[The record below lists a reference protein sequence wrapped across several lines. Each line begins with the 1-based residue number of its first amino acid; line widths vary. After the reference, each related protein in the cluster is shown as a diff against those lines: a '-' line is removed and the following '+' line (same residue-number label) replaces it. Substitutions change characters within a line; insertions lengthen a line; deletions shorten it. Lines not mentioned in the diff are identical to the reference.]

1 MPVSVTKEGPYFNGG
16 SAPSNTTNIKFS
28 QMRDVFKLDLKG
40 STATGSDA
48 TSIIKASELR
58 RNTDGN
64 ARDPIVPDAVI
75 NEDIAALGA
84 NSLKNNWKVS
94 QMRNSIKRFWATQ
107 SGTDVYFA
115 MGRYSGPPGS
125 CPDSSNCGIDWG
137 GYGVGGRD
145 STSSGNGNLTKNI
158 QKFIKIEG
166 TCGATD
172 SGSWGGQG
180 NDPGAGTW
188 SQGTA
193 AARLSPVVP
202 ARNVRIWVYGS
213 ILGAGGE
220 GGYDSRGYHRAS
232 NTMYGAD
239 PGTPGGIA
247 LRINNP
253 SGNEVWVDIKSNN
266 GKIWGGGGGG
276 EQGRNG
282 DIPQPGECKREWE
295 TSGCGSAAGCGSG
308 ESISTWSG
316 GCCTWYQ
323 FCNGPW
329 ENWCNEHC
337 GGNTQY
343 RLCREIRTST
353 IPTQGIGGRGGD
365 GQGYQQNKTNGQAGT
380 NPAEKCPTCDSGF
393 TLSGGA
399 CTTAGNTGGDG
410 GDWGSAGENTSAGN
424 AMRPPQPSNGGT
436 AGPAICGSN
445 YNLRGIVNGNTV
457 KGSTNTS
464 CGTTQ
469 PPIGQKPTLN
479 MSVSGSGPWVIS
491 WTTTN
496 NPYTLSS
503 SSSPTDAAWNPLTP
517 PAGSITVNPAST
529 TTYNL
534 TVQNA
539 HGTASGSVTVS
550 NTLTVWSTSRAASWQ
565 NTVYFNKYQGSG
577 QSQIVSTLPVDQT
590 TGTQQLTVY
599 SGAKYRLRH
608 RSGDNATNW
617 YSGDNDIHNN
627 SEPNGQAQSPVVRIE
642 GSNKLRIEDGSNDT
656 THPDGRSWI
665 DYQITTNTGSFS
677 VDGHTDWP
685 LYVHNLH
692 SRNNN
697 RNWISSVGGTTW
709 YKVTDPTTW
718 NAWSGF
724 MKEYA
729 VWVSEN
735 SSVPGTYTYPTHGIN
750 IPTTGQYMLAW
761 QCDNYGTITFD
772 GTSYNHNSHVNTRTD
787 VLQLT
792 AGTHN
797 ISFSVTNTSQ
807 SDNSWQ
813 ANPGGMAIRLY
824 RFSDG
829 VNVWSTR
836 DNVAGTTTGGNVSD
850 QAITF
855 WDGSNPDA
863 NATYTIASKDSSIT
877 EAKFVEQGRKLR
889 IKGGGNITMRLEWT
903 DNPGDAG
910 VALDY
915 IELWN
920 ARWTRSGTQGSQ
932 TQAIAT
938 CGGDIIYTR

>member
-1 MPVSVTKEGPYFNGG
+1 MGVSVTKEGPYFNGG

-64 ARDPIVPDAVI
+64 TRDPIVPDAVI

-107 SGTDVYFA
+107 SGTDVYFR
-115 MGRYSGPPGS
+115 MGRYS
-125 CPDSSNCGIDWG
+125 SSDGKGIDWG
-137 GYGVGGRD
+137 GYGGSGRD
-145 STSSGNGNLTKNI
+145 SDQSGTGNLTKNV

-172 SGSWGGQG
+172 SGAWGGQG

-188 SQGTA
+188 TQGTA
-193 AARLSPVVP
+193 AAKLAPTVP

-232 NTMYGAD
+232 NTMFGAD

-282 DIPQPGECKREWE
+282 DIPQPGQCKREWE
-295 TSGCGSAAGCGSG
+295 TSGCGTAAGCGSG

-323 FCNGPW
+323 FCSGPW

-343 RLCREIRTST
+343 RLCREIKTSS

-365 GQGYQQNKTNGQAGT
+365 GQGYQQSKTNGQSGT
-380 NPAEKCPTCDSGF
+380 NPSEKCPKCDSGF
-393 TLSGGA
+393 TLSGGT

-424 AMRPPQPSNGGT
+424 AGRAPQPSNGGT

-445 YNLRGIVNGNTV
+445 YDLRGTVNGNTV

-464 CGTTQ
+464 CGTS
-469 PPIGQKPTLN
+469 PPPQGNAPTLN

-503 SSSPTDAAWNPLTP
+503 SSSPTDSSWNPLTP
-517 PAGSITVNPAST
+517 PSGSITVNPAST

-539 HGTASGSVTVS
+539 HGTANGSVTVS
-550 NTLTVWSTSRAASWQ
+550 NTITVWSMSRSASWQ
-565 NTVYFNKYQGSG
+565 NTVYFNKYQGNG
-577 QSQIVSTLPVDQT
+577 QSQIVSTLPNNPT

-599 SGAKYRLRH
+599 AGAKYRLRH

-627 SEPNGQAQSPVVRIE
+627 SEPNGQVQSPVVRIE
-642 GSNKLRIEDGSNDT
+642 GTNKLRIEDGSNDPEGN
-656 THPDGRSWI
+656 PDGRSWI

-685 LYVHNLH
+685 LYINNLH
-692 SRNNN
+692 SDNNS
-697 RNWISSVGGTTW
+697 RSTW
-709 YKVTDPTTW
+709 Y
-718 NAWSGF
+718 
-724 MKEYA
+724 
-729 VWVSEN
+729 
-735 SSVPGTYTYPTHGIN
+735 GTGD
-750 IPTTGQYMLAW
+750 Q
-761 QCDNYGTITFD
+761 
-772 GTSYNHNSHVNTRTD
+772 
-787 VLQLT
+787 QL
-792 AGTHN
+792 
-797 ISFSVTNTSQ
+797 
-807 SDNSWQ
+807 
-813 ANPGGMAIRLY
+813 
-824 RFSDG
+824 
-829 VNVWSTR
+829 
-836 DNVAGTTTGGNVSD
+836 
-850 QAITF
+850 TF
-855 WDGSNPDA
+855 WDGDGQDA
-863 NATYTIASKDSSIT
+863 NATFSIISKDSSIT
-877 EAKFVEQGRKLR
+877 EAKFVDNGRKLR
-889 IKGGGNITMRLEWT
+889 IKGGGNITLLLEWN
-903 DNPGDAG
+903 DNPSTAG

-920 ARWTRSGTQGSQ
+920 VQWNRSGRSGQESNIF
-932 TQAIAT
+932 AI